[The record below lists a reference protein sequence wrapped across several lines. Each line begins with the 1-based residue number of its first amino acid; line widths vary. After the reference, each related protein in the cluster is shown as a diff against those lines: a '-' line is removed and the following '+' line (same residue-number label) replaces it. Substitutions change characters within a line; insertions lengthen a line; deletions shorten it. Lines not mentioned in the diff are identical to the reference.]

1 MKLLSLMVLLTALT
15 LPLLGE
21 TGNIPIEFG
30 TFQEDTLDS
39 VMVGDTCAE
48 YQGQLV
54 WVPVYIRNPVHYLG
68 GFEVKFYCGNPYDP
82 YIINY
87 GYFESETLL
96 IDTTGSCASYF
107 EYFQAGFDTS
117 QWHTWI
123 KVLGI
128 ADTYTGDTMPPLEPC
143 DTFRLLFKVAVV
155 VDSPVI
161 SPDTSYDTL
170 AHLHLDVSQT
180 RLSDPVGLHL
190 YYPGLRDGHLQIGG
204 WWFIRGDANNDGEV
218 NIVDAAY
225 LLNHFLP
232 VPVFDCLDAAD
243 FDDNGSINVV
253 DASYLLSHLLPSPN
267 LPPPNYPN
275 CGSDPTPDNLMCCTY
290 PPCWWFK
297 ADDQSSKKE
306 GSSR

>member
-1 MKLLSLMVLLTALT
+1 MVLLTALT

-21 TGNIPIEFG
+21 TGNIPVKFG

-39 VMVGDTCAE
+39 IMVGDTCAE

-107 EYFQAGFDTS
+107 EYFQAGFDSS
-117 QWHTWI
+117 QWHMWI

-161 SPDTSYDTL
+161 SPDTTYDTL
-170 AHLHLDVSQT
+170 AHLHLDLSQT
-180 RLSDPVGLHL
+180 RLSDSVGLNL
-190 YYPGLRDGHLQIGG
+190 YYPGLHDGHLQIGG
-204 WWFIRGDANNDGEV
+204 WWFTRGDADGNGYVEVSDVPYILYHLFPSPHGICVDAMDCDDDGEIMV
-218 NIVDAAY
+218 SDA
-225 LLNHFLP
+225 
-232 VPVFDCLDAAD
+232 V
-243 FDDNGSINVV
+243 
-253 DASYLLSHLLPSPN
+253 YLLSHIFPSPN
-267 LPPPNYPN
+267 LPEPNYPN
-275 CGSDPTPDNLMCCTY
+275 MGPDPTPDDIRCCTY
-290 PPCWWFK
+290 PPAWWFRK
-297 ADDQSSKKE
+297 GE
-306 GSSR
+306 